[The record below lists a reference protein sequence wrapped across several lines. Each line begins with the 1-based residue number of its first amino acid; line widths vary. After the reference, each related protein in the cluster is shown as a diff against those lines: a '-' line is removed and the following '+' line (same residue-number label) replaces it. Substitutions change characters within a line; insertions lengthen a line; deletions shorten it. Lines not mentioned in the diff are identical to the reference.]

1 MIQFV
6 FGALI
11 GAAAAWYWRQDIE
24 NTMPNLR
31 TKAAD
36 RLQSIE
42 KTAEGMLD
50 KAKSGVVTRMRACE
64 ERLRGAQEQAGGG
77 GRMGT
82 TGTQTQGGYGGV
94 TGGGS
99 STQGGG
105 GSVGRPQS

>member
-42 KTAEGMLD
+42 KTAEGRLWV
-50 KAKSGVVTRMRACE
+50 AQLYAHVFVE
-64 ERLRGAQEQAGGG
+64 EHARGRLGPERGQ
-77 GRMGT
+77 GR
-82 TGTQTQGGYGGV
+82 
-94 TGGGS
+94 
-99 STQGGG
+99 
-105 GSVGRPQS
+105 